1 LQAADNAELLTSEDI
16 QRIMALLEAWERSPE
31 EFQSGKAGKRGR
43 QTIKNMIIA
52 AIVFYAGAVA
62 DNYSQKSPLVN
73 KISDFLVR
81 QEKNITN
88 MFKGSPDDIRHSVEE
103 TIEDA
108 KSADGRFQEKQ

>member
-1 LQAADNAELLTSEDI
+1 MGAKPR
-16 QRIMALLEAWERSPE
+16 RISVWEGR
-31 EFQSGKAGKRGR
+31 KRGR

-88 MFKGSPDDIRHSVEE
+88 MFKGSPDDIRHSVEA